1 MSHPLMQVKR
11 LIVHHSASPR
21 ETTVETIREWHKAKG
36 FDDVGY
42 HRVIDGDG
50 KLHATRSLTL
60 QGAHTLGCN
69 GDSWGLCV
77 TGDNTR
83 DDRRWSEVQIE
94 ALERFVDA
102 ACEVVP
108 GLIVCG
114 HRDAV
119 GGKTKTEC
127 PGLDVRALLGV

>member
-1 MSHPLMQVKR
+1 MHPLMQVKR
-11 LIVHHSASPR
+11 LIIHHSASVR
-21 ETTVETIREWHKAKG
+21 ETTVDQLREWHKARG

-42 HRVIDGDG
+42 HIVVDHMGTV
-50 KLHATRSLTL
+50 HATRRLTM
-60 QGAHTLGCN
+60 QGAHCLGCN
-69 GDSWGLCV
+69 HDSWGVCV

-83 DDRRWSEVQIE
+83 EDRKWTDVQIA
-94 ALERFVDA
+94 ALERIVDA
-102 ACEVVP
+102 AAELVP

-119 GGKTKTEC
+119 GGKTATEC